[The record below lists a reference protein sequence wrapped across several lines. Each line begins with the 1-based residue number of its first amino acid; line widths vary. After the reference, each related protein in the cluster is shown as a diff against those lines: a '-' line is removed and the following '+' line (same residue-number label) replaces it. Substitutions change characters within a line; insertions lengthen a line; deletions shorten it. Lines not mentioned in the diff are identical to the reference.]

1 MRNIKND
8 RPYLGRSFI
17 LWSMITSIPKAAPA
31 YSRH

>member
-8 RPYLGRSFI
+8 RSYLGRSLI